1 MNGKEAG
8 KRKTE
13 KENWRGP
20 FSIRIDPALS
30 GQAEEDVLVWA
41 AVRSGFGAL
50 YSPVWLGAAA
60 GVIIKLR
67 H

>member
-1 MNGKEAG
+1 VNGKEAG

-30 GQAEEDVLVWA
+30 GQAEDALVVFA
-41 AVRSGFGAL
+41 AVRPGYGAL
-50 YSPVWLGAAA
+50 YRPVWLAAQPRD
-60 GVIIKLR
+60 K
-67 H
+67 